1 MIFDFFF
8 MYYSVF
14 RLLFNLKER
23 RLFNIHLFQRKNLAT
38 IQLSTTFSLEYWGFC
53 QIMVNKLTKGSQ
65 KRRNA
70 RRTYLFR
77 RSNPSCNHSSIWQV
91 LAFPI
96 SSDFP
101 NVCKMVQN
109 VFSLILPICR
119 TLLVSRALKQ
129 AKKSYTHLTTF
140 FMSAVL
146 DKWIAKNIKKNSRRL
161 FLR

>member
-1 MIFDFFF
+1 
-8 MYYSVF
+8 MYCILKVF
-14 RLLFNLKER
+14 CKVKS
-23 RLFNIHLFQRKNLAT
+23 FNIYLFQRKTLAT
-38 IQLSTTFSLEYWGFC
+38 IQLSTTFTFEYWGFC
-53 QIMVNKLTKGSQ
+53 QIMVNKLAKGSQ

-101 NVCKMVQN
+101 NVCKMVQD

-129 AKKSYTHLTTF
+129 AKKSYTHLTIF
-140 FMSAVL
+140 SCLL
-146 DKWIAKNIKKNSRRL
+146 DEWIAKVPPNFFRVA
-161 FLR
+161 F